1 MTDDFSE
8 SSEVSTYLE
17 GVSSEDTS
25 HSLLTSADL
34 TPSSAPPP
42 PHGPHH
48 HPPPHPAPIPCV
60 VVTSATQDS
69 MATAASSSSLR
80 HQRLAATF
88 SAPPTFPHPHYRQPP
103 DQNQQQGMS

>member
-8 SSEVSTYLE
+8 SSEVSTYLD

-34 TPSSAPPP
+34 TPSAAA
-42 PHGPHH
+42 
-48 HPPPHPAPIPCV
+48 PPPHPAPIPCV

-69 MATAASSSSLR
+69 MATAASSLR

-88 SAPPTFPHPHYRQPP
+88 SAPPTFPHPHFRQPP
-103 DQNQQQGMS
+103 DQNPPQGMS